1 MRKQGRRDLGSD
13 SDTGAAGFT
22 ACGPFPM
29 ETLCPS
35 AQRQLNM
42 LSPCSPSWV
51 SLFSWGYGVGQ
62 SKLGALHSSSCL
74 PFVGQLPYKGGYPWG
89 SLIPSFPANHR
100 PPRESFLIPFGPV
113 ANLTATQVT
122 GRPNL
127 PPTLRTRGPSPL
139 YRPAAHQSPC
149 SSAETSQTPHLKQ

>member
-74 PFVGQLPYKGGYPWG
+74 PFVGQHGGATLGALSYLP
-89 SLIPSFPANHR
+89 SLPITG